1 MRREHNELASVEQL
15 LGSSMQEDP
24 TAKRPFPAR
33 LAAFVSAVLLVSL
46 TGLLAAPVGMF
57 AAGGVGT
64 AIDHWDSIPSEIP
77 LDIALPQHT
86 VLLDKD
92 GKEFARFF
100 SENRIDV
107 KLADIAPTF
116 TDALLATEDA
126 RFYENGPIDIIG
138 TVRATV
144 INNIRSD
151 QPQGGASGITQQLV
165 KNLLVA
171 QSGETS
177 LPSRDLGAKLQ
188 ELKYAAGLEERLS
201 KDEILEMYSN
211 TVYFGNGAYG
221 IQAAAKVY
229 FDTTAK
235 NLTRAQGAT
244 LAGILKGPSVYDPFT
259 NEAGALGRRDTA
271 LSRLEVTGKI
281 TAEESA
287 AAAAEPIGITR
298 GALPNGCASSTYPFY
313 CSLVRDEI
321 LTDPAFGGTAEAR
334 AEKLSRGGM
343 ILTTALEPA
352 AMNSAQE
359 AVTRALGNDNRAAL
373 GTAVIKPG
381 TGQIAAITQNRDWG
395 SDPGQT
401 QLVYAKGA
409 YPVGSSMKPIALAT
423 ALEQG
428 IPATTRLDANS
439 PYTARTLDS
448 PAGGFINYNNI
459 SWGIVD
465 ARRAIQLSLNIY
477 FIRLI
482 ERTGVLP
489 VADMAGKL
497 GITSLPR
504 TGPLAIQGQE
514 ASLALGAY
522 DVSPLEM
529 ANAYAV
535 FAGGGVACRPVAV
548 TSGIRADSGA
558 AIAAPDPDCHQAI
571 APAVANTVADALK
584 MPFTGDG
591 TLAQMG
597 GLPGREAGA
606 KTGTTND
613 FAANWIVGIVPQYAT
628 AVWLGDPRGGNAYPL
643 NKVRAYGRDHFNL
656 TGSEVA
662 GPVWKDIMT
671 RLTAGLPA
679 VPLPKADDVATS
691 SSTARTVPDVR
702 GLSVSEATTLLLENN
717 LEPDIAPEAG
727 TPNPLFA
734 KDIVVSQTPA
744 AGSTFSYRE
753 QVSITLSQGSDTTIQ
768 LPERK

>member
-1 MRREHNELASVEQL
+1 MKV
-15 LGSSMQEDP
+15 DP
-24 TAKRPFPAR
+24 TPQRSFPAR
-33 LAAFVSAVLLVSL
+33 LAGFVSAAVLVSL
-46 TGLLAAPVGMF
+46 TGLLAAPVA
-57 AAGGVGT
+57 AAGSMGISA
-64 AIDHWDSIPSEIP
+64 AIDHWDGLPSDIP
-77 LDIALPQHT
+77 LDVALPQHT
-86 VLLDKD
+86 VLLDRD

-100 SENRIDV
+100 SENRVDV
-107 KLADIAPTF
+107 RLSQISPTF

-126 RFYENGPIDIIG
+126 RFYTNGPIDIVG
-138 TVRATV
+138 TLRATV
-144 INNIRSD
+144 VNNLRSD
-151 QPQGGASGITQQLV
+151 QPQGASGITQQLV

-177 LPSRDLGAKLQ
+177 APSRDLGTKLQ
-188 ELKYAAGLEERLS
+188 ELKYAAGLEKKLT
-201 KDEILEMYSN
+201 KDQILEMYSN

-221 IQAAAKVY
+221 VQAAARVY
-229 FDTTAK
+229 FNTTAAK
-235 NLTRAQGAT
+235 LTLAQGAT
-244 LAGILKGPSVYDPFT
+244 LAGILKGPGVYDPFT
-259 NEAGALGRRDTA
+259 SGAGALGRRDTA
-271 LSRLEVTGKI
+271 LHRLEVTGKI
-281 TAEESA
+281 TAKESA
-287 AAAAEPIGITR
+287 AAAAQPLGVSR
-298 GALPNGCASSTYPFY
+298 GSLPNGCASSTYPFY
-313 CSLVRDEI
+313 CALVRDEI
-321 LTDPAFGGTAEAR
+321 LNDPAFGATAEAR

-352 AMNSAQE
+352 AMAAAQN
-359 AVTRALGNDNRAAL
+359 AVTKALGNDNRAAL

-381 TGQIAAITQNRDWG
+381 TGRIAAIAQNRKWG
-395 SDPGQT
+395 SGPGQT
-401 QLVYAKGA
+401 QLVYATGA
-409 YPVGSSMKPIALAT
+409 YPVGSSMKPIALAA

-428 IPATTRLDANS
+428 IPATTRYSANS
-439 PYTARTLDS
+439 PYLSSLDN
-448 PAGGFINYNNI
+448 PDGGFINYNNI
-459 SWGIVD
+459 SWGTVD

-504 TGPLAIQGQE
+504 TGPRAIQGQE

-535 FAGGGVACRPVAV
+535 FAGGGISCRPVAV
-548 TSGIRADSGA
+548 TAGVRADTGA
-558 AIAAPDPDCHQAI
+558 KIAAPDPDCHQAI
-571 APAVANTVADALK
+571 APAVANTIADALK
-584 MPFTGDG
+584 MPFKGDG

-628 AVWLGDPRGGNAYPL
+628 AVWLGDPRGGQAFPL
-643 NKVRAYGRDHFNL
+643 DKVHAYGRDYFNL

-662 GPVWKDIMT
+662 GPVWKDIMMG
-671 RLTAGLPA
+671 LTAGLPA
-679 VPLPKADDVATS
+679 VALPKADDAATS

-702 GLSVSEATTLLLENN
+702 GLSVSEAATLLLENN
-717 LEPDIAPEAG
+717 MAPEIAKKTG
-727 TPNPLFA
+727 EPNPLHA

-744 AGSTFSYRE
+744 AGSTFSYRGT
-753 QVSITLSQGSDTTIQ
+753 VSLTLSAGSNTSVQ
-768 LPERK
+768 LPEQK

>member
-1 MRREHNELASVEQL
+1 MRRAHTELASVEQL
-15 LGSSMQEDP
+15 LEASMHEEQS
-24 TAKRPFPAR
+24 TARPFRAR
-33 LAAFVSAVLLVSL
+33 LGGFIASVLLVSL

-64 AIDHWDSIPSEIP
+64 AIDYWNKLPAEIP
-77 LDIALPQHT
+77 LDVALPQHT
-86 VLLDKD
+86 VLLDKN

-107 KLADIAPTF
+107 KLSDISPAF

-126 RFYENGPIDIIG
+126 RFYTNGPIDLVG
-138 TVRATV
+138 TIRAT
-144 INNIRSD
+144 INNTRSS
-151 QPQGGASGITQQLV
+151 QAQGASGITQQLV

-171 QSGETS
+171 QSGETA
-177 LPSRDLGAKLQ
+177 LPSRDLGTKLQ
-188 ELKYAAGLEERLS
+188 ELKYAAGLEKKLS
-201 KDEILEMYSN
+201 KDQILEMYSN

-244 LAGILKGPSVYDPFT
+244 LAGILKGPAVYDPFT
-259 NEAGALGRRDTA
+259 NPDGARGRRDTA
-271 LSRLEVTGKI
+271 LSRLQVTGKI
-281 TAEESA
+281 TEAESA
-287 AAAAEPIGITR
+287 AAAAEPLGIKK
-298 GALPNGCASSTYPFY
+298 GALANGCAGSAYPYY

-321 LTDPAFGGTAEAR
+321 LTDPAFGATAEAR

-343 ILTTALEPA
+343 TLTTALDPA
-352 AMNSAQE
+352 AMTAAQN
-359 AVTRALGNDNRAAL
+359 AVTGALGNDNRAAL
-373 GTAVIKPG
+373 ATAVIRPG
-381 TGQIAAITQNRDWG
+381 TGQIAAVAQNRTWG
-395 SDPGQT
+395 NGPGQT
-401 QLVYAKGA
+401 EMLYAKS
-409 YPVGSSMKPIALAT
+409 PFQVGSSMKPITLAT

-428 IPATTRLDANS
+428 IPATTRFNADS
-439 PYTARTLDS
+439 PYTSPTLDS
-448 PAGGFINYNNI
+448 PQGGFINYGNI
-459 SWGIVD
+459 SWGTVD

-489 VADMAGKL
+489 VADMAARL

-504 TGPLAIQGQE
+504 TGPNAIKGQE
-514 ASLALGAY
+514 ASLTLGAY
-522 DVSPLEM
+522 EVSPLEM

-535 FAGGGVACRPVAV
+535 FAGDGIACRPVAV
-548 TSGIRADSGA
+548 TAGIRADTGA
-558 AIAAPDPDCHQAI
+558 KISVPDPDCHQAI
-571 APAVANTVADALK
+571 APAVAHTVADILK

-591 TLAQMG
+591 TLSQMG

-613 FAANWIVGIVPQYAT
+613 FAANWIVGLVPQYVT
-628 AVWLGDPRGGNAYPL
+628 AVWLGDPRGGTQYPL
-643 NKVRAYGRDHFNL
+643 NMVHAYGRDYFNL

-671 RLTAGLPA
+671 HLTAGLPA
-679 VPLPKADDVATS
+679 IPLPRADDVATS

-702 GLSVSEATTLLLENN
+702 GLDVSDAATLLLQNGLTPE
-717 LEPDIAPEAG
+717 IAEKTAD
-727 TPNPLFA
+727 PNPLLA
-734 KDIVVSQTPA
+734 KDTVTSQTPA

-753 QVSITLSQGSDTTIQ
+753 KVSITLSQGSDTAIK
-768 LPERK
+768 LPEQK

>member
-1 MRREHNELASVEQL
+1 MHEEQH
-15 LGSSMQEDP
+15 
-24 TAKRPFPAR
+24 TARPFRIRLGAFVGTALVVA
-33 LAAFVSAVLLVSL
+33 LAAAS
-46 TGLLAAPVGMF
+46 LAAPVGMF

-64 AIDHWDSIPSEIP
+64 AIDYWENLPSEIP
-77 LDIALPQHT
+77 LDVALPQHT
-86 VLLDKD
+86 VLMDKN

-107 KLADIAPTF
+107 KLADISPTF
-116 TDALLATEDA
+116 TEALLATEDA
-126 RFYENGPIDIIG
+126 RFYENGPIDVVG
-138 TVRATV
+138 TVRAT
-144 INNIRSD
+144 INNLRSD
-151 QPQGGASGITQQLV
+151 QAQGASGITQQLV

-171 QSGETS
+171 QSGETA
-177 LPSRDLGAKLQ
+177 LPSRNLGTKLQ
-188 ELKYAAGLEERLS
+188 ELKYAAGLEEKLS
-201 KDEILEMYSN
+201 KDQILEMYSN

-229 FDTTAK
+229 FNTTAK

-244 LAGILKGPSVYDPFT
+244 LAGILKGPGIYDPFT
-259 NEAGALGRRDTA
+259 NEAGATARRDTA
-271 LSRLEVTGKI
+271 LARLEVTGKI
-281 TAEESA
+281 TAADSA
-287 AAAAEPIGITR
+287 AAAAEPLGITR
-298 GALPNGCASSTYPFY
+298 GALPNGCVSSIYPFY
-313 CSLVRDEI
+313 CALVRDEI
-321 LTDPAFGGTAEAR
+321 LTDPAFGATAEAR

-343 ILTTALEPA
+343 TLTTALDPA
-352 AMNSAQE
+352 AMDVAQD
-359 AVTRALGNDNRAAL
+359 AVTKALGNDNRAAL

-381 TGQIAAITQNRDWG
+381 TGQIVAIAQNRVWG
-395 SDPGQT
+395 SGPDQT
-401 QLVYAKGA
+401 QLVYAQGA

-428 IPATTRLDANS
+428 IPATTRLNANS
-439 PYTARTLDS
+439 PYVSSLDN
-448 PAGGFINYNNI
+448 PDGGFINYNNI
-459 SWGIVD
+459 SWGTVD

-504 TGPLAIQGQE
+504 TGRRAIQGQE

-522 DVSPLEM
+522 DVSPIEM

-548 TSGIRADSGA
+548 TSGIRADTGA
-558 AIAAPDPDCHQAI
+558 KIAAPDPDCHQAI
-571 APAVANTVADALK
+571 SPAVANTVADALK

-613 FAANWIVGIVPQYAT
+613 FAANWIVGLVPQYAT
-628 AVWLGDPRGGNAYPL
+628 AVWLGDPRGGQAFPL
-643 NKVRAYGRDHFNL
+643 NHVRAYGRDYYNL

-662 GPVWKDIMT
+662 GPVWKDLMT

-679 VPLPKADDVATS
+679 IPLPKADDVATS

-702 GLSVSEATTLLLENN
+702 GLSVNEAATLLLQNN
-717 LEPDIAPEAG
+717 LTPDIAEKTAD
-727 TPNPLFA
+727 PNPLLA
-734 KDIVVSQTPA
+734 KDIVTAQTPA

-753 QVSITLSQGSDTTIQ
+753 KVSITLSQGSDTTIK
-768 LPERK
+768 LPEQK

>member
-1 MRREHNELASVEQL
+1 MRRARTELASVEQL
-15 LGSSMQEDP
+15 LESTMHEEHS
-24 TAKRPFPAR
+24 AARPFGAR
-33 LAAFVSAVLLVSL
+33 LAAFVSAALLVSL

-64 AIDHWDSIPSEIP
+64 AIDYWDSMPSEIP
-77 LDIALPQHT
+77 LDVALPQHT
-86 VLLDKD
+86 VLLDKN

-107 KLADIAPTF
+107 KLSAISPNF
-116 TDALLATEDA
+116 TDALLATEDS
-126 RFYENGPIDIIG
+126 RFYENGPIDVVG
-138 TVRATV
+138 TVRAT

-151 QPQGGASGITQQLV
+151 QAQGASGITQQLV

-171 QSGETS
+171 QSGETPA
-177 LPSRDLGAKLQ
+177 PSRNLGTKLQ
-188 ELKYAAGLEERLS
+188 ELKYAAGLEEKLS
-201 KDEILEMYSN
+201 KDQILEMYAN
-211 TVYFGNGAYG
+211 TVFFGNGAYG
-221 IQAAAKVY
+221 VEAAARVY
-229 FDTTAK
+229 FDTSAK
-235 NLTRAQGAT
+235 DLTRTQGAT
-244 LAGILKGPSVYDPFT
+244 LAGILKGPAVYDPHT
-259 NEAGALGRRDTA
+259 NPDGAKGRRDTA
-271 LSRLEVTGKI
+271 LARLETTGKI
-281 TAEESA
+281 TAAEAA
-287 AAAAEPIGITR
+287 AAAAEPLGVKR
-298 GALPNGCASSTYPFY
+298 GTLRNGCSSSTYPYY

-321 LTDPAFGGTAEAR
+321 LTDPAFGATAEAR

-343 ILTTALEPA
+343 ILTTALDPA
-352 AMNSAQE
+352 TMDSTQD
-359 AVTRALGNDNRAAL
+359 AVTKALGNDNRAAL

-381 TGQIAAITQNRDWG
+381 TGQIAAIAQNRDWG
-395 SDPGQT
+395 SGPGQT
-401 QLVYAKGA
+401 QLVYAKSA

-428 IPATTRLDANS
+428 IPATTRYNANS
-439 PYTARTLDS
+439 PYFSSLDN
-448 PAGGFINYNNI
+448 PVGGFINYNNI
-459 SWGIVD
+459 SWGTVD

-504 TGPLAIQGQE
+504 TGPGAIQGQE

-522 DVSPLEM
+522 DVSPIEM

-535 FAGGGVACRPVAV
+535 FAGGGIACRPVAV
-548 TSGIRADSGA
+548 TSGIRADNGA
-558 AIAAPDPDCHQAI
+558 KIAAPDPDCHQAI
-571 APAVANTVADALK
+571 SPAVANTVADALK

-591 TLAQMG
+591 TLAKMG

-613 FAANWIVGIVPQYAT
+613 FAANWIVGLVPQYAT
-628 AVWLGDPRGGNAYPL
+628 AVWLGDPRGGQAYPL
-643 NKVRAYGRDHFNL
+643 NQVRAYGRDYFNL

-679 VPLPKADDVATS
+679 IPLPKADDVATS

-702 GLSVSEATTLLLENN
+702 GLSVSEAATLLLQNN
-717 LEPDIAPEAG
+717 LAPEIAEK
-727 TPNPLFA
+727 TAAPNPLLA
-734 KDIVVSQTPA
+734 KDIVAAQTPA

-753 QVSITLSQGSDTTIQ
+753 KVSITLSQGSDTTIQ
-768 LPERK
+768 LPEQR

>member
-1 MRREHNELASVEQL
+1 MRRAHTELASVEQL
-15 LGSSMQEDP
+15 LETSMHEEQPDN
-24 TAKRPFPAR
+24 RPFSVR
-33 LAAFVSAVLLVSL
+33 LTGFVASVLLVSL

-64 AIDHWDSIPSEIP
+64 AIDYWDKLPSEIP
-77 LDIALPQHT
+77 LDVALPQHT
-86 VLLDKD
+86 VLLDKN

-107 KLADIAPTF
+107 KLADISPTF

-126 RFYENGPIDIIG
+126 RFYTNGPIDLVG
-138 TVRATV
+138 TVRAT
-144 INNIRSD
+144 INNARSS
-151 QPQGGASGITQQLV
+151 QAQGASGITQQLV

-171 QSGETS
+171 QSGETAP
-177 LPSRDLGAKLQ
+177 PSRDLGTKLQ
-188 ELKYAAGLEERLS
+188 ELKYAAGLEQKLT
-201 KDEILEMYSN
+201 KDQILEMYSN

-244 LAGILKGPSVYDPFT
+244 LAGILKGPALYDPFT
-259 NEAGALGRRDTA
+259 NPDGARGRRDTA

-281 TAEESA
+281 TEAEAS
-287 AAAAEPIGITR
+287 AAAAEPIGIKKGTL
-298 GALPNGCASSTYPFY
+298 ANGCASSAYPYY

-321 LTDPAFGGTAEAR
+321 LTDPAFGATAEAR

-343 ILTTALEPA
+343 TLTTALDPEAMA
-352 AMNSAQE
+352 ATQN
-359 AVTRALGNDNRAAL
+359 AVTGALGNDNRAAL
-373 GTAVIKPG
+373 ATAVIRPG
-381 TGQIAAITQNRDWG
+381 TGQIAAIAQNRTWG
-395 SDPGQT
+395 NGPGQT
-401 QLVYAKGA
+401 EMLYAKS
-409 YPVGSSMKPIALAT
+409 PFQVGSSMKPITLAT

-428 IPATTRLDANS
+428 IPATTRFNADS
-439 PYTARTLDS
+439 PYTSPTLDS
-448 PAGGFINYNNI
+448 PQGGFINYGNV
-459 SWGIVD
+459 SWGTVD
-465 ARRAIQLSLNIY
+465 ARRAIQLSLNVY

-489 VADMAGKL
+489 VADMAARL

-504 TGPLAIQGQE
+504 TGPNAIKGQE
-514 ASLALGAY
+514 ASLTLGAY
-522 DVSPLEM
+522 EVSPLEM

-535 FAGGGVACRPVAV
+535 FAGDGVACRPVAI
-548 TSGIRADSGA
+548 TAGTRADTGA
-558 AIAAPDPDCHQAI
+558 KIAVPNPDCHQAI
-571 APAVANTVADALK
+571 APAVAHTVADVLK
-584 MPFTGDG
+584 MPFSGPDG
-591 TLAQMG
+591 TLSQMG

-613 FAANWIVGIVPQYAT
+613 FAANWIVGLVPQYAT
-628 AVWLGDPRGGNAYPL
+628 AVWLGDPRGGTQYPL
-643 NKVRAYGRDHFNL
+643 NMVRAYGRDYFNL

-671 RLTAGLPA
+671 HLTAGLPA

-702 GLSVSEATTLLLENN
+702 GLPVSEAATLLLQNN
-717 LEPDIAPEAG
+717 LTPDIAEKTAEA
-727 TPNPLFA
+727 NPLLA
-734 KDIVVSQTPA
+734 KDIVTAQTPA

-753 QVSITLSQGSDTTIQ
+753 KVTITLSQGSDTTIK
-768 LPERK
+768 LPEQK

>member
-1 MRREHNELASVEQL
+1 ME
-15 LGSSMQEDP
+15 EDSTP
-24 TAKRPFPAR
+24 QRHVAAR
-33 LAAFVSAVLLVSL
+33 LGAFVASVLLVSL
-46 TGLLAAPVGMF
+46 TGLLAAPVG
-57 AAGGVGT
+57 AVASIGVGA
-64 AIDHWDSIPSEIP
+64 AIDHWDSLPSDIP
-77 LDIALPQHT
+77 LDVALPQHT
-86 VLLDKD
+86 VLLDKN
-92 GKEFARFF
+92 GQEFARFF
-100 SENRIDV
+100 SENRVDV
-107 KLADIAPTF
+107 KLTDISPTF
-116 TDALLATEDA
+116 TEALLATEDS
-126 RFYENGPIDIIG
+126 RFYENGPIDFIG
-138 TVRATV
+138 TMRAAV

-151 QPQGGASGITQQLV
+151 QPQGASGITQQLV

-188 ELKYAAGLEERLS
+188 ELKYATGLEERLS
-201 KDEILEMYSN
+201 KDQILEMYSN

-221 IQAAAKVY
+221 VQAASKVY

-244 LAGILKGPSVYDPFT
+244 LAGILKGPGIYDPFI
-259 NEAGALGRRDTA
+259 NADGAQGRRDTA
-271 LSRLEVTGKI
+271 LSRLEATGKI
-281 TAEESA
+281 TAEEST
-287 AAAAEPIGITR
+287 AAAAEPLGITK

-321 LTDPAFGGTAEAR
+321 LTDPAFGATAEAR

-343 ILTTALEPA
+343 ILTTALDPA
-352 AMNSAQE
+352 AMSAAQD
-359 AVTRALGNDNRAAL
+359 AVTKALGNDNRAAL
-373 GTAVIKPG
+373 GTATIKPG
-381 TGQIAAITQNRDWG
+381 TGHIVAVAQNRDWG
-395 SDPGQT
+395 SGPGQT
-401 QLVYAKGA
+401 QLVYAKSA

-428 IPATTRLDANS
+428 IPATTRFNTNS
-439 PYTARTLDS
+439 PYMSSLDN
-448 PAGGFINYNNI
+448 PDGGFINYNNI
-459 SWGIVD
+459 SWGTVD

-477 FIRLI
+477 FIRLV

-489 VADMAGKL
+489 VADMAAKL
-497 GITSLPR
+497 GVTSLPR
-504 TGPLAIQGQE
+504 TGERAILGQE
-514 ASLALGAY
+514 ASLVLGAY
-522 DVSPLEM
+522 DISPIEM

-548 TSGIRADSGA
+548 TSGVRADTGT
-558 AIAAPDPDCHQAI
+558 AIPAPDPDCHQAV

-584 MPFTGDG
+584 MPFVGPDG
-591 TLAQMG
+591 TLAELG

-628 AVWLGDPRGGNAYPL
+628 AVWLGDPRGGQSFPL
-643 NKVRAYGRDHFNL
+643 NKVRAYGRDFYNL

-662 GPVWKDIMT
+662 APVWKDIMT

-679 VPLPKADDVATS
+679 IPLPKADDAATS

-702 GLSVSEATTLLLENN
+702 GLSVSEAATLLIEND
-717 LEPDIAPEAG
+717 LAPAVAEATG
-727 TPNPLFA
+727 DPNPLFA

-744 AGSTFSYRE
+744 AGSTFTYRE
-753 QVSITLSQGSDTTIQ
+753 TVNLTLSQGSNTAIQ
-768 LPERK
+768 LPEQK

>member
-1 MRREHNELASVEQL
+1 MRRKHNELASVEQL
-15 LGSSMQEDP
+15 LGSAMKDDP
-24 TAKRPFPAR
+24 TPQQSLPSR
-33 LAAFVSAVLLVSL
+33 LAGFVSAVLLVSL
-46 TGLLAAPVGMF
+46 TGLLAAPVG
-57 AAGGVGT
+57 AAASLGVST
-64 AIDHWDSIPSEIP
+64 AIGYWESLPSEIP
-77 LDIALPQHT
+77 LDVALPQHT
-86 VLLDKD
+86 VLLDRN

-100 SENRIDV
+100 SENRVDV
-107 KLADIAPTF
+107 RLAQISPTF
-116 TDALLATEDA
+116 TEALLATEDA
-126 RFYENGPIDIIG
+126 RFYENGPIDFIG
-138 TVRATV
+138 TMRATIV
-144 INNIRSD
+144 NNVRSN
-151 QPQGGASGITQQLV
+151 QPQGASGITQQLV

-177 LPSRDLGAKLQ
+177 LPSRDLGTKLQ
-188 ELKYAAGLEERLS
+188 ELKYAAGLEEKLS
-201 KDEILEMYSN
+201 KDQILEMYSN

-221 IQAAAKVY
+221 IEAAAKVY
-229 FDTTAK
+229 FNTTAK

-244 LAGILKGPSVYDPFT
+244 LAGILKGPGIYDPFT
-259 NEAGALGRRDTA
+259 NAEGAIGRRNTALGR
-271 LSRLEVTGKI
+271 LETTGKI

-287 AAAAEPIGITR
+287 AAAAEPLGIIR
-298 GALPNGCASSTYPFY
+298 GTLPNGCASSTYPFY

-321 LTDPAFGGTAEAR
+321 LTDPAFGATAEAR

-343 ILTTALEPA
+343 ILTTALDPA
-352 AMNSAQE
+352 AMTAAQG
-359 AVTRALGNDNRAAL
+359 AVTTALGNDNRAAL

-381 TGQIAAITQNRDWG
+381 TGQIAAIAQNRDWG

-401 QLVYAKGA
+401 QLVYAKSA
-409 YPVGSSMKPIALAT
+409 YPVGSSMKPIVLAT

-428 IPATTRLDANS
+428 IPATTKYNANS
-439 PYTARTLDS
+439 PYVSSLDN
-448 PAGGFINYNNI
+448 PVGGFINYNNI
-459 SWGIVD
+459 SWGTVD

-489 VADMAGKL
+489 VADMAAKL

-504 TGPLAIQGQE
+504 TGERAIQGQE
-514 ASLALGAY
+514 AALALGAY
-522 DVSPLEM
+522 DVSPIEM

-548 TSGIRADSGA
+548 TSGVRADTGTK
-558 AIAAPDPDCHQAI
+558 IAAPDPDCHQAI

-584 MPFTGDG
+584 MPFVGPDG

-628 AVWLGDPRGGNAYPL
+628 AVWLGDPRGGQAFPL
-643 NKVRAYGRDHFNL
+643 NKVHAYGRDYFNL

-662 GPVWKDIMT
+662 APVWKDIMT
-671 RLTAGLPA
+671 KLTAGLPA
-679 VPLPKADDVATS
+679 IPLPKADDAATS

-702 GLSVSEATTLLLENN
+702 GLSVSEASTLLLEND
-717 LEPDIAPEAG
+717 LAPDVAEKTG
-727 TPNPLFA
+727 DPNPLFA

-753 QVSITLSQGSDTTIQ
+753 KVSLTLSQGSDTTIK